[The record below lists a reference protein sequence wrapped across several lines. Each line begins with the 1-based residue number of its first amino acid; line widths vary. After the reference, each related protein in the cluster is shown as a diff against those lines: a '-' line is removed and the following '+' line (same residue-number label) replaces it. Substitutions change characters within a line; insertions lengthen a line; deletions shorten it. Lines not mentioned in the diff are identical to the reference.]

1 MNATRVVIATY
12 ETQCLD
18 ERGRIKAVDDFV
30 YSKSDGAMPG
40 AREGYF
46 SVAPGYYRSRRFI
59 PIMAGSQSRMM
70 RQR

>member
-1 MNATRVVIATY
+1 MSRK
-12 ETQCLD
+12 
-18 ERGRIKAVDDFV
+18 RGGDTNVSTSVEESKRIDDFV

-40 AREGYF
+40 AREEGDGYF

-70 RQR
+70 RRR